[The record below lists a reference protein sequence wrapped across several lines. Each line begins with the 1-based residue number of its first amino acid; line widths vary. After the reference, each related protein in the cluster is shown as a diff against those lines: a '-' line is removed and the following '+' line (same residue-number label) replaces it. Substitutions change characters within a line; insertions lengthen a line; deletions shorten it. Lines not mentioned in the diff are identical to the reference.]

1 MDGTLRCV
9 RATCHQGVGRTACMF
24 CNDAAST
31 TMRLSPKRALPL
43 LVALT
48 TACANEEG
56 ITGVFAPGASG
67 LIVLTHVQSAGGHL
81 YHETIT
87 VDSAT
92 AMFEVITCTSSISQ
106 SACGDQQRR
115 QGDVSPAYI
124 GQLFALAQTR
134 DFLNL
139 RETYDR
145 EGDVVPPDGGW
156 TQLNV
161 TVAERTRTVRWAS
174 GVELPPVLARF
185 QCWLDAARG
194 SLIACA

>member
-1 MDGTLRCV
+1 M
-9 RATCHQGVGRTACMF
+9 
-24 CNDAAST
+24 
-31 TMRLSPKRALPL
+31 RALPL

-48 TACANEEG
+48 TACADDAG

-87 VDSAT
+87 VDSVT
-92 AMFEVITCTSSISQ
+92 ARFEVVTCTSSIAQ
-106 SACGDQQRR
+106 SACGDQLRR

-124 GQLFALAQTR
+124 GQLFGLAQTR

-145 EGDVVPPDGGW
+145 EGDVVPPDGGY

-161 TVAERTRTVRWAS
+161 IVAERSRTVRWAS
-174 GVELPPVLARF
+174 DAELPPVLVRF
-185 QCWLDAARG
+185 RCWLEAARG